1 MFDAKRKTGN
11 CQSKVQKQHLNGQR
25 RASAVHL
32 RQLTSTSRS
41 TPAAEL
47 RRVPEL
53 CRRVHRIDDNALRM
67 QRARTFK
74 VYLTNPAIRA
84 ALFGMTGDDD
94 DAVGNLAETAVW
106 S

>member
-1 MFDAKRKTGN
+1 M
-11 CQSKVQKQHLNGQR
+11 
-25 RASAVHL
+25 
-32 RQLTSTSRS
+32 
-41 TPAAEL
+41 
-47 RRVPEL
+47 
-53 CRRVHRIDDNALRM
+53 HRIDDNALRM